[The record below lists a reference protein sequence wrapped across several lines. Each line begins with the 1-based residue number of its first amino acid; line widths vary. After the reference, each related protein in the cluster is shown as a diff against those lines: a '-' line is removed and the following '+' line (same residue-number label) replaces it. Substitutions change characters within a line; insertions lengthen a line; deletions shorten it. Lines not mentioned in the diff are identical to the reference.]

1 MKKFKKIIPYLLFLF
16 ALCIF
21 LYGIY
26 PLIKMKL
33 NTEITMP
40 TDFTEVIENYKFYET
55 DRDSLLYDY
64 KDFIIIEDSEDIVDQ
79 DIKDNEDESVTPDE
93 EKPII
98 IEKNYNLGDMF
109 GTIQIGGFDRVIPI
123 YYGELDNILEL
134 GAGIESRVLSVPGD
148 NNNSVIYGHRE
159 EYFWNLQYTKI
170 GDYIYINTKDCNMI
184 FRIYEISILHPKD
197 AYIYEE
203 FPLIY
208 LYIIPFP
215 INKLSDI
222 HVRLMDYQHHQ
233 HYHFH

>member
-170 GDYIYINTKDCNMI
+170 GDYIYINTKDYNMT

-197 AYIYEE
+197 VYIYEE
-203 FPLIY
+203 SEKSIITLVTCYPFVWMGEVHSRYVVKAELID
-208 LYIIPFP
+208 
-215 INKLSDI
+215 IN
-222 HVRLMDYQHHQ
+222 
-233 HYHFH
+233 